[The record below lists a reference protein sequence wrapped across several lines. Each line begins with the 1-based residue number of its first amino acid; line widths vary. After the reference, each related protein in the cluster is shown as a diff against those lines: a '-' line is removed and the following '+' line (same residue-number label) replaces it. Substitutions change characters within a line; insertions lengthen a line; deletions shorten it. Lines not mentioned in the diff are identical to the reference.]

1 METKHVNDSTTTNTT
16 TASSHLLRQ
25 AAQRGDLVKIAARLQ
40 AGDALE
46 GRHKGT
52 GRTALL
58 EAVIAGQAQAVSLLL
73 QRGADVQAC
82 CTAVG
87 HTALEWAVVQG
98 HGPIAQALLAQGAVP
113 DQPGPHSF
121 LGHTSLMLAAGQG
134 DTALVG
140 LLLEAGADPAVC
152 DHRGGNA
159 LAHAEARGH
168 AQAAALL
175 RAAGAM
181 PAPAP
186 PAVAP
191 LDWPALR
198 WAPESLTR
206 AGEPIPGDAAPQE
219 IVRSYI
225 LASHDWE
232 VAAWARS
239 EAARSVVGVDAGAS
253 AEAHA
258 PAFSWD
264 EVAARAE
271 EIRELHCTPRKR
283 QYPRAGIG
291 ATPAFTPQIA
301 LIEVVQPQ
309 AARAELLL
317 RYLAPEHFLQ
327 EYETVFVCLR
337 RKGLWRIDSAKT
349 RLLGTSD
356 WDPVIL

>member
-1 METKHVNDSTTTNTT
+1 MERKHVNDSTR

-25 AAQRGDLVKIAARLQ
+25 AAQRGDLLKIAARLE

-58 EAVIAGQAQAVSLLL
+58 EAVIAGQDPSVSLLL
-73 QRGADVQAC
+73 QRGADVHAC

-98 HGPIAQALLAQGAVP
+98 HGPIAQALLAQGASP
-113 DQPGPHSF
+113 DRTGPQSF
-121 LGHTSLMLAAGQG
+121 LGHTSLMLAASLGNT
-134 DTALVG
+134 DLVR
-140 LLLEAGADPAVC
+140 LLLDAGADPAVC

-159 LAHAEARGH
+159 LAHAESRGH
-168 AQAAALL
+168 AQAAAML

-181 PAPAP
+181 PAPSS
-186 PAVAP
+186 PATVA
-191 LDWPALR
+191 LAWPALR
-198 WAPESLTR
+198 WEPASLTC
-206 AGEPIPGDAAPQE
+206 ASAPLPGDAAPQE

-225 LASHDWE
+225 VASHAWE

-239 EAARSVVGVDAGAS
+239 EAARSAARSEAGGGAGA
-253 AEAHA
+253 AVEA
-258 PAFSWD
+258 PAFSWG

-271 EIRELHCTPRKR
+271 EIRALHCTSRKR

-301 LIEVVQPQ
+301 LIEVAQPQ

-317 RYLAPEHFLQ
+317 RYLAPGHFVQ

-337 RKGLWRIDSAKT
+337 KKGLWRIDSAKT

-356 WDPVIL
+356 WDSVIL

>member
-1 METKHVNDSTTTNTT
+1 MNDSTK

-58 EAVIAGQAQAVSLLL
+58 EAVIAGQAPAVSLLL
-73 QRGADVQAC
+73 QQGADVQAC

-113 DQPGPHSF
+113 DQLGPHSF
-121 LGHTSLMLAAGQG
+121 LGHTSLMLAASLGNT
-134 DTALVG
+134 DLVR

-159 LAHAEARGH
+159 LAHAESRGH
-168 AQAAALL
+168 AQAAAML
-175 RAAGAM
+175 REAGAR
-181 PAPAP
+181 PAPSP
-186 PAVAP
+186 PPVTP

-206 AGEPIPGDAAPQE
+206 AGEPIPGDATPQE
-219 IVRSYI
+219 VVRSYI

-232 VAAWARS
+232 VTAWARS
-239 EAARSVVGVDAGAS
+239 EAARSAAGGDAGA
-253 AEAHA
+253 EVHA

-271 EIRELHCTPRKR
+271 EIRALHCTSRKR

-301 LIEVVQPQ
+301 LIEVAQPQ

-317 RYLAPEHFLQ
+317 RYLAPDHFLQ

-337 RKGLWRIDSAKT
+337 SKGLWRIDSAKT
-349 RLLGTSD
+349 RLLGTSE

>member
-1 METKHVNDSTTTNTT
+1 MNDSTK

-25 AAQRGDLVKIAARLQ
+25 AAQRGDLVKIDARLQ

-58 EAVIAGQAQAVSLLL
+58 EAVIAGQDQAVSLLL

-98 HGPIAQALLAQGAVP
+98 HGPIAQALLAQGAIP
-113 DQPGPHSF
+113 DQLGPHSF
-121 LGHTSLMLAAGQG
+121 LGHTSLMLAASLGNT
-134 DTALVG
+134 DLVR
-140 LLLEAGADPAVC
+140 LLLEAGADPSVC

-175 RAAGAM
+175 RAAGVM

-198 WAPESLTR
+198 WEPASLTC
-206 AGEPIPGDAAPQE
+206 ASAPLPGDTTPQE

-232 VAAWARS
+232 VSAWARS
-239 EAARSVVGVDAGAS
+239 QAAQSGADAG

-309 AARAELLL
+309 AARAALLL
-317 RYLAPEHFLQ
+317 RYLAPDHFLQ

-337 RKGLWRIDSAKT
+337 SKGLWRIDSAKT
-349 RLLGTSD
+349 RLLGTSE
-356 WDPVIL
+356 WDSVIL

>member
-1 METKHVNDSTTTNTT
+1 MNDSHK

-73 QRGADVQAC
+73 ERGADIQAC

-113 DQPGPHSF
+113 DRLGPHSF
-121 LGHTSLMLAAGQG
+121 LGHNSLMLAAGLG
-134 DTALVG
+134 NTDLVG

-159 LAHAEARGH
+159 LAHAESRGH
-168 AQAAALL
+168 AQAAAML

-181 PAPAP
+181 PAPSL

-198 WAPESLTR
+198 WVPASLTR
-206 AGEPIPGDAAPQE
+206 ASVPLPGDTTPQE

-232 VAAWARS
+232 VSAWARS
-239 EAARSVVGVDAGAS
+239 QAARPGADAG

-271 EIRELHCTPRKR
+271 EIRALHCTPRKR

-301 LIEVVQPQ
+301 LVEVAQPQ
-309 AARAELLL
+309 ASRAELLL
-317 RYLAPEHFLQ
+317 RYLAPEHFRQ

-349 RLLGTSD
+349 RLQGSSD
-356 WDPVIL
+356 WGAVIL

>member
-1 METKHVNDSTTTNTT
+1 MNDSTK

-58 EAVIAGQAQAVSLLL
+58 EAVIAGQAPAVSLLL

-113 DQPGPHSF
+113 DQLGPHSF
-121 LGHTSLMLAAGQG
+121 LGHTSLMLAASLGNT
-134 DTALVG
+134 DLVR
-140 LLLEAGADPAVC
+140 LLLEAGADPSVC

-181 PAPAP
+181 PAPSP

-198 WAPESLTR
+198 WEPASLTS
-206 AGEPIPGDAAPQE
+206 ASEPLPGDATPQD

-239 EAARSVVGVDAGAS
+239 EAARSAAGGDAG

-271 EIRELHCTPRKR
+271 EIRALHCTPRKR

-291 ATPAFTPQIA
+291 ATPAFTSQIA

-317 RYLAPEHFLQ
+317 RYLAPDHFLQ

>member
-1 METKHVNDSTTTNTT
+1 METKHVNDSTK

-58 EAVIAGQAQAVSLLL
+58 EAVIAGQDQAVSLLL
-73 QRGADVQAC
+73 ERGADVQAC

-87 HTALEWAVVQG
+87 HTAMEWAVVQG
-98 HGPIAQALLAQGAVP
+98 HGPIVQALLAQGAVP
-113 DQPGPHSF
+113 DRLGPHSF
-121 LGHTSLMLAAGQG
+121 LGHNSLMLAAGLG
-134 DTALVG
+134 NTALVR
-140 LLLEAGADPAVC
+140 LLLEAGADPAVR

-159 LAHAEARGH
+159 LAHAESRGH
-168 AQAAALL
+168 AQAAAML

-181 PAPAP
+181 PAPPP
-186 PAVAP
+186 PAVVA
-191 LDWPALR
+191 LAWPGLR
-198 WAPESLTR
+198 WAPASLTR
-206 AGEPIPGDAAPQE
+206 AGEPIPSDAAPQE

-239 EAARSVVGVDAGAS
+239 EAARSAAGAG
-253 AEAHA
+253 ADA
-258 PAFSWD
+258 PSFSWD
-264 EVAARAE
+264 AVAARAE

-301 LIEVVQPQ
+301 LIEVMQPQ

-337 RKGLWRIDSAKT
+337 SKGLWRIDSAKT
-349 RLLGTSD
+349 RLQGSTD
-356 WDPVIL
+356 WDAVIL